1 MVSAGRDD
9 VDIHI
14 IDDDEILRSIYTAFA
29 RSLNYRAKAFSGPD
43 AYLEYMGCGEYLP
56 PNLTILSDVEM
67 PKMSGY
73 ELMDM
78 VRKTYPD
85 QRFIIF
91 TGGAPHIDPKNEFAC
106 FYFIKPVSIGKLEE
120 VFKAL
125 SLCVESGPS
134 NRIGCAS
141 IDDRRAFCIK
151 DWHCPLRAN

>member
-1 MVSAGRDD
+1 M
-9 VDIHI
+9 DIHI
-14 IDDDEILRSIYTAFA
+14 IDDDESMRTIYTAFA
-29 RSLNYRAKAFSGPD
+29 QSLNYRAKAFSSPH
-43 AYLEYMGCGEYLP
+43 AYLEYMGCGEYLR

-73 ELMDM
+73 ELMDR
-78 VRKTYPD
+78 VRKAYPD

-91 TGGAPHIDPKNEFAC
+91 TTGAPHSDPKNEFAC
-106 FYFIKPVSIGKLEE
+106 FYLTKPVSIGKLEE

-134 NRIGCAS
+134 ERIGCAS
-141 IDDRRAFCIK
+141 IDDRRDFRIK